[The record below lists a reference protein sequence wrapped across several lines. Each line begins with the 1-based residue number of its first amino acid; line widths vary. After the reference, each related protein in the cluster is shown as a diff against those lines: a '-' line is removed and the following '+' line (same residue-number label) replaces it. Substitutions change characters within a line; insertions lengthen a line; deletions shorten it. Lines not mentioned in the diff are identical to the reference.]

1 MCCNE
6 AAIIISLYK
15 NFIMKDF
22 PDYDKFSS
30 MNFEYFREN
39 VDSTTTCEV
48 CLAVDGKRM
57 DVNEGYYNL
66 QVTINLKYH
75 STQPL
80 HILCLP
86 VVLMQIILL
95 PVSMMWH

>member
-1 MCCNE
+1 
-6 AAIIISLYK
+6 
-15 NFIMKDF
+15 MKDF

-39 VDSTTTCEV
+39 VDSTPNDGIWLV
-48 CLAVDGKRM
+48 VDGKRM

-66 QVTINLKYH
+66 QVNINLKYH
-75 STQPL
+75 STQTL